1 MLKAQPQLRKTMRV
15 SLFLLALLIS
25 LSAVAQSK
33 LAISPA
39 SRQIL
44 ALMQA
49 QKFDEALKQAEA
61 QVASNS
67 NSAEAFYWLGA
78 VNGRLAQTSGIFS
91 KLGYAKA
98 VRKAFDRAAELDPK
112 QIEAR
117 MGLIQFHLQAP
128 GLAGGDEDLVPAL
141 VQQISAIDVGAGYRA
156 QALVKQVADDQ
167 AGAEVLYRKALTHNP
182 ADVDAL
188 TTMVSLL
195 TTAKK
200 VADAEVLVNA
210 ALAKEPNNQKI
221 QYQKAKCAALGGND
235 PAAGLAIVD
244 SILTA
249 NPPVEG
255 ISLPGAHWRRGQLL
269 ERLGRKDE
277 AIKAMERSISLD
289 SNIKEVKA
297 DLARLRKS

>member
-1 MLKAQPQLRKTMRV
+1 MRV
-15 SLFLLALLIS
+15 TVFLLALLIS
-25 LSAVAQSK
+25 CTALAQSK
-33 LAISPA
+33 LAITPA
-39 SRQIL
+39 SRQIF
-44 ALMQA
+44 ALLQA
-49 QKFDEALKQAEA
+49 QKYDEALAQAQA

-67 NSAEAFYWLGA
+67 SSAEAYYWLGA

-141 VQQISAIDVGAGYRA
+141 VQQISAVDVGAGYRA
-156 QALVKQVADDQ
+156 QAIVKQIGDDP
-167 AGAEVLYRKALTHNP
+167 AGAEVLYRKALSYNA
-182 ADVDAL
+182 ADIDAL

-200 VADAEVLVNA
+200 VGEAETLVAA

-221 QYQKAKCAALGGND
+221 QYQKAKCAALGGSD

-244 SILTA
+244 AILAAST
-249 NPPVEG
+249 PVEG
-255 ISLPGAHWRRGQLL
+255 ISVPGAHWRRGQLL
-269 ERLGRKDE
+269 ERLGRKAE
-277 AIKAMERSISLD
+277 AIKAMERSISIDD
-289 SNIKEVKA
+289 SIKEVKA
-297 DLARLRKS
+297 DLARLRKG